1 MPPVMSKLTL
11 CQLTDNAEEFNKS
24 ISLMQSSR
32 RGAKTPNQ
40 KTNNMEEKTGLAEQS
55 LIISQGLGKA
65 SSYTDAH
72 QNDVHKVKERAQSYA
87 Q

>member
-1 MPPVMSKLTL
+1 
-11 CQLTDNAEEFNKS
+11 
-24 ISLMQSSR
+24 
-32 RGAKTPNQ
+32 
-40 KTNNMEEKTGLAEQS
+40 MEEKTGLAEQS

-72 QNDVHKVKERAQSYA
+72 KNDVHKVKERAQSFA

>member
-1 MPPVMSKLTL
+1 
-11 CQLTDNAEEFNKS
+11 
-24 ISLMQSSR
+24 
-32 RGAKTPNQ
+32 
-40 KTNNMEEKTGLAEQS
+40 MEEKTGLAEQS

-72 QNDVHKVKERAQSYA
+72 QNDVHKVRERAQSYA